1 MTTLTEKIDE
11 LTNRYNRSIQSLENS
26 YDLQCSC
33 MKMKRSE
40 KKKLKQDYFS
50 RYTTLA
56 NDYLNERRQVFNDYK
71 ADNPEWTKS
80 RRLWGWIFAVGA
92 VLAVICCGA
101 SLPSEE
107 TPANEVSALTSN
119 TETVYWNAE
128 NIPIP
133 YLQDSTQYVSN
144 PDHVLTQ
151 NAVDT
156 INYYMKQVELDFDVQ
171 TVVIVVNH
179 IENNDPF
186 RMAQDVGN
194 RYGVGRKDRGLM
206 VVVGY
211 EDHKINISP
220 GRALETDL
228 TDAECLHLQR
238 DYVIP
243 GMKAEKPDS
252 AMVYLAEAI
261 YNHLKGKELPQM
273 SSLYDNDNNE
283 DDAVFTSIGLCT
295 CFLTLWFIFFTY
307 KNKKYQWIRS
317 AGLVALAPNP
327 FFDAVVY
334 DGGSHHGSGS
344 GGGFF
349 SGGGGGFSGG
359 GGFGGGSF
367 GGGSFG
373 GGGATSSW

>member
-1 MTTLTEKIDE
+1 MTTLTEEINE
-11 LTNRYNRSIQSLENS
+11 LTARYNHSIRSLENS
-26 YDLQCSC
+26 FDMQCSC
-33 MKMKRSE
+33 MNMKRSE
-40 KKKLKQDYFS
+40 ERNLKRDYSS
-50 RYTTLA
+50 RYTALA
-56 NDYLNERRQVFNDYK
+56 SDYAKERRQIFDDYK
-71 ADNPEWTKS
+71 VKNPEWTKS
-80 RRLWGWIFAVGA
+80 RRLWGWIFAIGSM
-92 VLAVICCGA
+92 LAVVCCGA
-101 SLPSEE
+101 SLPADE
-107 TPANEVSALTSN
+107 TTAQNVSTLTAN

-156 INYYMKQVELDFDVQ
+156 INYYMKRVEQDFDVQ
-171 TVVIVVNH
+171 SVIIVVNH
-179 IENNDPF
+179 IENDDPF

-211 EDHKINISP
+211 LDHKINISP
-220 GRALETDL
+220 GRSLEADL

-238 DYVIP
+238 QYVIP

-252 AMVYLAEAI
+252 AMVYLSEAI

-273 SSLYDNDNNE
+273 SSLLDNNNE
-283 DDAVFTSIGLCT
+283 DDAIFTSIGLTT
-295 CFLTLWFIFFTY
+295 CFLIVWFIFFTY
-307 KNKKYQWIRS
+307 KNKKYQWVKS
-317 AGLVALAPNP
+317 AGLLGLAANP
-327 FFDAVVY
+327 FYEAVAV
-334 DGGSHHGSGS
+334 SSGT
-344 GGGFF
+344 GF
-349 SGGGGGFSGG
+349 GGGGFRGGGGSFGGGG

>member
-1 MTTLTEKIDE
+1 MTTLTEEINE
-11 LTNRYNRSIQSLENS
+11 LTARYNRSIRSLENS
-26 YDLQCSC
+26 FDMQCSC
-33 MKMKRSE
+33 MNMKRSE
-40 KKKLKQDYFS
+40 ERNLKRDYSS
-50 RYTTLA
+50 RYTALA
-56 NDYLNERRQVFNDYK
+56 SDYAKERRQIFDNYK
-71 ADNPEWTKS
+71 TQNPEWTKS
-80 RRLWGWIFAVGA
+80 RRLWGWIFAIGSM
-92 VLAVICCGA
+92 LAVVCCGA
-101 SLPSEE
+101 SLPSDE
-107 TPANEVSALTSN
+107 TPTQSVSTLTAN
-119 TETVYWNAE
+119 TETVYWNAH

-156 INYYMKQVELDFDVQ
+156 INYYMKRVEQDFDVQ
-171 TVVIVVNH
+171 SVIIVVNH
-179 IENNDPF
+179 IENDDPF

-211 EDHKINISP
+211 LDHKINISP
-220 GRALETDL
+220 GRSLEADL

-238 DYVIP
+238 QYVIP

-252 AMVYLAEAI
+252 AMVYLSEAI

-273 SSLYDNDNNE
+273 SSLLDNNNE
-283 DDAVFTSIGLCT
+283 DDAIFTSIGLTT
-295 CFLTLWFIFFTY
+295 CFLIVWFIFFTY
-307 KNKKYQWIRS
+307 KNKKYQWVKS
-317 AGLVALAPNP
+317 AGLLGLAANP
-327 FFDAVVY
+327 FYEAVAV
-334 DGGSHHGSGS
+334 SSGT
-344 GGGFF
+344 GF
-349 SGGGGGFSGG
+349 GGGGFRGGGGSFGGGG